1 MANGGKDIKFGHD
14 KRPVTRIEA
23 NEQNLFN
30 IANGELLTDEF
41 GTPLITEVDTFFL
54 QDATAKRSTS
64 VVFPTGATSTFR
76 RTQADIVGIKTAT
89 YGVYDKISR
98 VPVPFQVGV
107 HTIGGTVS
115 AGSSVA
121 TLSPVGF
128 ATFTPGVHEIIK
140 FEGTPG
146 DGTNIFFTKSVGIS
160 TVVGVVV
167 GDFISGAGIPEGSM
181 VSSVRKNFITIN
193 NETRVGFTTT
203 LPVQFT
209 RISTPI
215 KTANQSWK
223 IEESFRE
230 TSEVSTT
237 LLGINRAETQL
248 SLFSN
253 VSTYGLEKDSFEF
266 FVFNGGNNFG
276 AWDQRANK
284 TYGNRYNARLQEEV
298 EESGIRLEAFPTPF
312 SYPFGPKFARIGLYS
327 EELFQRYKD
336 FIILGN
342 TLFTYFDSGD
352 GASAGYPADWKDR
365 FLDPNLVSVV
375 GTDVEYKQGFQ
386 AGYYNVD
393 VWTDTWR
400 DIVQSQLIDPT
411 DQKAFT
417 FIKLNALLGTAYG
430 QDNTRPGYRSDQKR
444 YSFLQSRR
452 VFRYQPGRISGF
464 TFGLRSSIEP
474 RTGVTLEW
482 GISNPT
488 DQYVFQIDAGQISII
503 RRSTIP
509 LETDVLVRNGLSITD
524 QNELSDGNPFDDRK
538 YWTIKIPRDKFNG
551 DPLNGN
557 GPSGWNI
564 QPDNVTMYKI
574 EFGWYGAI
582 GARFYVY
589 VPQGNGGARWITVHT
604 LVLENSLGTPCLQD
618 SYFRLR
624 YSLDVFDTE
633 NLRQPQFLYKYGAS
647 YYIDGGDEGTS
658 SIFSVSSS
666 QKSII
671 GSGDRTLIG
680 ITPKNVIL
688 NSTGTEI
695 ANKKLI
701 IPTLAHISS
710 DSLAKVQVKTCT
722 ACPGFGHVYTP
733 GVASTVFDA
742 DRNFQMQFD
751 AANTVTA
758 INTSAFKLTDV
769 GAKVIAPTIYNAYIT
784 DIDET
789 TEIGSSG
796 TFETATIQGYGPGLD
811 GYPNFTNARGLAGS
825 DVTAVHATTGI
836 TTTVGIGTTY
846 PEPVR
851 LSNYDGIAATDY
863 PLTGSTIEVQFLNPN
878 AQDLNHFS
886 DFIIGLTDADPQT
899 SIPSTLTGF
908 NYDGLVNQTTLP
920 NNKILFGEHT
930 HTYASYNQNAAEV
943 GESYAPTFQPVRMG
957 LDFRIPS
964 VSNPGGG
971 FCSKLTFT
979 VLDPIGT
986 NNVAE
991 LNGTTMATNFPESG
1005 INLSQNSNN
1014 EFYLLVQ
1021 GNFPAGVDF
1030 DRGQVAYED
1039 VNGIVQVSSSRYIGN
1054 VQSFVKIIGGIPTNF
1069 QFIRV
1074 DASLGISQPT
1084 FTIFIRPV
1092 KVEGRD
1098 ISAKQKLYNYIPY
1111 PLYLV
1116 MKLKDNAAINNISIK
1131 EKIGD
1136 MTKTVSPRL
1145 FVLGHHME
1153 VTTAN
1158 GNADPNELPPTNFQS
1173 VSRLSSAFFDIQ
1185 NEQTLRPAT
1194 LRDTVFVGENETK
1207 SVDMSPIFGQDRNV
1221 ITPDN
1226 NNLEATF
1233 FTARRLDGAS
1243 GTVEATVTFK
1253 EQ

>member
-14 KRPVTRIEA
+14 KRPVTRVEA
-23 NEQNLFN
+23 SEQNLFN

-54 QDATAKRSTS
+54 KDATAKRSTS
-64 VVFPTGATSTFR
+64 VVFPSDRTSSFTKREVEVVGAGITGL
-76 RTQADIVGIKTAT
+76 
-89 YGVYDKISR
+89 YGVVDKVID
-98 VPVPFQVGV
+98 VAVPFQVAKFGA
-107 HTIGGTVS
+107 GTVS
-115 AGSSVA
+115 AGSSIALVSGSFVNYDPVA
-121 TLSPVGF
+121 NTDIV
-128 ATFTPGVHEIIK
+128 K

-146 DGTNIFFTKSVGIS
+146 DGDQIFFPNTVGIS
-160 TVVGVVV
+160 TILKVMP
-167 GDFISGAGIPEGSM
+167 GDFISGKGIPAGSI
-181 VSSVRKNFITIN
+181 VSAVKRNRIFIN
-193 NETRVGFTTT
+193 NITSVGIAHTIP
-203 LPVQFT
+203 LDI
-209 RISTPI
+209 RRLNNKI

-253 VSTYGLEKDSFEF
+253 VSSYGLEKDSFEF
-266 FVFNGGNNFG
+266 YSFNGGSNF
-276 AWDQRANK
+276 ASWDTRQNK
-284 TYGNRYNARLQEEV
+284 TYGSRYNARLSEEV
-298 EESGIRLEAFPTPF
+298 EESGLRLEAFPTPF
-312 SYPFGPKFARIGLYS
+312 SYPFGPKFARVGLYD
-327 EELFQRYKD
+327 ENLFQRYKD
-336 FIILGN
+336 FITLGN
-342 TLFTYFDSGD
+342 TLYTYFDSGA
-352 GASAGYPADWKDR
+352 GAGAGYPSDWKDR
-365 FLDPNLVSVV
+365 FLDPALVAVV
-375 GTDVEYKQGFQ
+375 GTEVEYKQGFA
-386 AGYYNVD
+386 AGFYNVD

-400 DIVQSQLIDPT
+400 DIAQSQLTDPT
-411 DQKAFT
+411 TGKAFT
-417 FIKLNALLGTAYG
+417 FIVLNSLLNTAYG
-430 QDNTRPGYRSDQKR
+430 QDNTRPGYGSSQKR

-474 RTGVTLEW
+474 RTGVILEW

-488 DQYVFQIDAGQISII
+488 DQYVFRIVAGQLSII

-509 LETDVLVRNGLSITD
+509 LETDVLVRNGLTIAD
-524 QNELSDGNPFDDRK
+524 QTKISSGNPLDDEE
-538 YWTIKIPRDKFNG
+538 YWTINIPRDNFNG

-582 GARFYVY
+582 GARFYAY
-589 VPQGNGGARWITVHT
+589 IPQGNGGARWVTIHT

-624 YSLDVFDTE
+624 YSLDVFNTE
-633 NLRQPQFLYKYGAS
+633 NLREPQFLYKYGAS

-658 SIFSVSSS
+658 QIFSVSSGP
-666 QKSII
+666 KSVI

-680 ITPKNVIL
+680 ITPKNEII
-688 NSTGTEI
+688 NSTGAAIT
-695 ANKKLI
+695 NKKLI
-701 IPTLAHISS
+701 IPTLTHFSS

-742 DRNFQMQFD
+742 GRNFEMQFD
-751 AANTVTA
+751 DGNTVTA
-758 INTSAFKLTDV
+758 INTSVFRLTDV

-784 DIDET
+784 DVDET
-789 TEIGSSG
+789 TEIGNSG
-796 TFETATIQGYGPGLD
+796 TYQSATIKGFGPGLN
-811 GYPNFTNARGLAGS
+811 GYPNYGSRSLAGS
-825 DVTAVHATTGI
+825 DVFAVHATTGI
-836 TTTVGIGTTY
+836 ATNVGVGTTY

-851 LSNYDGIAATDY
+851 LSNYNGYAAADY
-863 PLTGSTIEVQFLNPN
+863 PLTGSKIEVQFVNPDQRD
-878 AQDLNHFS
+878 ANHFS

-899 SIPSTLTGF
+899 SIPSTLSGF
-908 NYDGLVNQTTLP
+908 NYDNLTNQTTLP
-920 NNKILFGEHT
+920 NEKILFGEHT
-930 HTYASYNQNAAEV
+930 HTAATFNEDANDT
-943 GESYAPTFQPVRMG
+943 GESYFPNGEAVRMG
-957 LDFRIPS
+957 LDFRIPRL
-964 VSNPGGG
+964 SNPGGG
-971 FCSKLTFT
+971 FCSLLTFT
-979 VLDPIGT
+979 VLDPIPT
-986 NNVAE
+986 FNVNE
-991 LNGTTMATNFPESG
+991 LNGTSMSINYPESG
-1005 INLSQNSNN
+1005 INFAGAQSNIDR
-1014 EFYLLVQ
+1014 YLLVE
-1021 GNFPAGVDF
+1021 GSFPSGVDY
-1030 DRGQVAYED
+1030 DNGQVAYED
-1039 VNGIVQVSSSRYIGN
+1039 TNGVVQVSASRYVGQTSTFSKVVAGTVTIF
-1054 VQSFVKIIGGIPTNF
+1054 SFIKISQT
-1069 QFIRV
+1069 
-1074 DASLGISQPT
+1074 LGISQSDFKT
-1084 FTIFIRPV
+1084 FIRPV
-1092 KVEGRD
+1092 KVEGRGLT
-1098 ISAKQKLYNYIPY
+1098 SKQKLYNYVPY

-1131 EKIGD
+1131 ETIGD

-1145 FVLGHHME
+1145 YVLGNHME

-1173 VSRLSSAFFDIQ
+1173 TARLSSSLFDVQ
-1185 NEQTLRPAT
+1185 NEQNLRPST
-1194 LRDTVFVGENETK
+1194 LRDTVFVGANETK

-1233 FTARRLDGAS
+1233 FTARKLDGAS